1 MILAVYCII
10 YCNLSLGNR
19 AHLINRSWESDV
31 APYHPN
37 QLSLST
43 CVKIVLYITILKIP
57 KLDKIQFCRRASLLS
72 KKKKKK
78 KKCDVSHNSFLLLQ
92 THELSLWPTT
102 NKEISCF
109 TQNTVVCPCV

>member
-72 KKKKKK
+72 KKKKKRK
-78 KKCDVSHNSFLLLQ
+78 KSVMFLI
-92 THELSLWPTT
+92 TAFCYYRHM
-102 NKEISCF
+102 N
-109 TQNTVVCPCV
+109 